1 LIRARAL
8 LRGNRTAFT
17 LIELLVVIAIIAI
30 LIGLLLPA
38 VQKVREAA
46 ARISSTNNL
55 KQIGLALHS
64 FNDTAGGLPNNG
76 DLGFYPSVATAAQA
90 SWAYKILPYLEQDNM
105 YRTFDITTPIKVFM
119 EPARGGSGVAS
130 DGTAGGT
137 VAPQKAVGAT
147 TDYAGNLL
155 VMPHTSNGKMI
166 GTFAIQTIQDG
177 SSNTVLVGQKS
188 LTTAQYSRI
197 GNNGDETIGFG
208 GSGGTARSGSVVQRD
223 GPGITSVNNWGGPYS
238 SVALFL
244 LGDGSVRSV
253 RHGINPTTFYNALT
267 PTGGEITTLDD

>member
-1 LIRARAL
+1 LV
-8 LRGNRTAFT
+8 RGNRSAFT

-105 YRTFDITTPIKVFM
+105 YKTFDITVPLKAFM

-130 DGTAGGT
+130 DGTAGGS

-155 VMPHTSNGKMI
+155 VMPNTSNGKMI
-166 GTFAIQTIQDG
+166 GSFAIQTIQDG
-177 SSNTVLVGQKS
+177 SSNTILAGQKS

-208 GSGGTARSGSVVQRD
+208 GAGTARNGTVVQRD
-223 GPGITSVNNWGGPYS
+223 GPSITSINNWGGPYS

-253 RHGINPTTFYNALT
+253 RHGINATIFNNALT
-267 PTGGEITTLDD
+267 PNGGEITTLDD